1 MVKLWRVIFIFF
13 FVLLPPF
20 QITSERAL
28 VSWSEINNN
37 TRFVCLLIC
46 WRRKCRLS
54 LEGDDEGG
62 FKDQMEDVGTVLASP
77 SLRLWFCEP
86 LSSSG
91 PVVWWEGGRGPPR
104 LGGSQ
109 NSWTMTSAPTSIES
123 VYSPWSLPIIE
134 IFHLLKNHGAKRA
147 FCLLSNLEYPGASMF
162 YEMFHFPLSTKG
174 YYKPL
179 SDSSYIN
186 F

>member
-1 MVKLWRVIFIFF
+1 MVKLWRVIFNFF

-28 VSWSEINNN
+28 VSWSEINDN

-77 SLRLWFCEP
+77 SLRLWFCEL

-91 PVVWWEGGRGPPR
+91 PVVWWEGGRGPPQAWWLPKPLDNDQCSNQHR
-104 LGGSQ
+104 KCLLPMKASHRR
-109 NSWTMTSAPTSIES
+109 NIPFIKEPWCRES
-123 VYSPWSLPIIE
+123 FLPAVKPWVPWSFNVLWNSVSFP
-134 IFHLLKNHGAKRA
+134 
-147 FCLLSNLEYPGASMF
+147 PF
-162 YEMFHFPLSTKG
+162 Y
-174 YYKPL
+174 
-179 SDSSYIN
+179 
-186 F
+186 